1 MKKRVLL
8 IFSVLSLYSI
18 VLSGCSQK
26 VLTSGNTQ
34 QTGNPDIYIQL
45 YSVRDDIKTDFNS
58 TIKGVADI
66 GYTGVEAAGYNDGK
80 FYNLSPIDFKK
91 EIEDSGMKVLSSH
104 AGKSLSKEP
113 SKTNWEPIWEWW
125 DKAIAAHKSAGMKYL
140 ITASMPKPDN
150 IADLQVY
157 CDYYNE
163 IGRRCKEQG
172 IRFGYHN
179 HSFEFVE
186 IGNKLMYDY
195 MIENTNPEYV
205 FFQMDV
211 YWVVRGGKSPVE
223 YFKRYPGR
231 FEVLH
236 IKDEKELGESGMVG
250 FDAIFKNT
258 AIAGTKYIVV
268 EIERYNFPPL
278 QSLKLG
284 YDYLKGI
291 L

>member
-1 MKKRVLL
+1 M
-8 IFSVLSLYSI
+8 

-26 VLTSGNTQ
+26 ILSSKNVPLSGNT
-34 QTGNPDIYIQL
+34 DIYIQL
-45 YSVRDDIKTDFNS
+45 YSVRDDIKTNFNS
-58 TIKGVADI
+58 TIQNISDI
-66 GYTGVEAAGYNDGK
+66 GYTGVETAGYKDGK
-80 FYNLSPIDFKK
+80 FYDLSPLDFKK
-91 EIEDSGMKVLSSH
+91 EIEDTGMKVLSSH

-113 SKTNWEPIWEWW
+113 SKTNWDSIWEWW
-125 DKAIAAHKSAGMKYL
+125 DLAIAAHKSAGMKYL

-172 IRFGYHN
+172 ISFGYHN

-186 IGNKLMYDY
+186 IEGKTMYDY
-195 MIENTNPEYV
+195 MIENTDPENV

-211 YWVVRGGKSPVE
+211 YWVVKGGKSPVE
-223 YFKRYPGR
+223 YFKKYPGR

-250 FDAIFKNT
+250 FDAIFKNK